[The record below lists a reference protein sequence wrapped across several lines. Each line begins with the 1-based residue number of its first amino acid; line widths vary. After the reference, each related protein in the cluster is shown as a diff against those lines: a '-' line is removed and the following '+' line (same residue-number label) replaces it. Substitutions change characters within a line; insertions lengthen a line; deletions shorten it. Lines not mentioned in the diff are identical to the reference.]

1 MCFLR
6 PWSVPR
12 RYGTAR
18 RASCL
23 LLWPVASSATQRRLA
38 RPGMAASPFREM
50 TVPGRFFSPSVQPS
64 SPIVGSPGRHLA
76 NVLGLF
82 VGRLDRAVATSTY
95 GKVVGI
101 VPLAHHRFPAPPRR
115 ETGRSPAV
123 LDGLLLGRSRHSPS
137 FHVQFD
143 NALATGTTGRV

>member
-50 TVPGRFFSPSVQPS
+50 TVPGRFFSPSVQPP
-64 SPIVGSPGRHLA
+64 SPMVGSPGRHLA

-82 VGRLDRAVATSTY
+82 VGRLDRDLRM
-95 GKVVGI
+95 GKWWASSPLPTIGSLHLPVGK
-101 VPLAHHRFPAPPRR
+101 PGEAPQCL
-115 ETGRSPAV
+115 T
-123 LDGLLLGRSRHSPS
+123 GLLLGRSRHSPS